1 MNEKEVKELKIN
13 TITEFVNLLTEAV
26 DNLKPDS
33 LVLCKDNRK
42 EVFTNITKSD
52 IIDIID
58 TVAIMSKK

>member
-1 MNEKEVKELKIN
+1 MNEKEIKELKIS

-33 LVLCKDNRK
+33 LVLYKDNCK